1 MKKRILLIDDE
12 ARVRASLKA
21 VLEPA
26 YETIQAADA
35 QEGLELFRK
44 EAPHLVLLDVILP
57 GTDGL
62 SVLQTIRAEDRTAPV
77 IMLTGTKSVKTAVDA
92 MKFGAA
98 DYLSKPFDVEELR
111 IIVDRAL
118 KDQELQREVK
128 QLRAQVVRRYAFH
141 NLIGKSPSMQDIY
154 TKIEQVADSRTT
166 VFITGESGTGKEL
179 VAKAL
184 HYNSGRRE
192 RPFIALNCAALPET
206 LIESELFGHEK
217 GSFTDATARRVGQFE
232 LANTGTLFL
241 DEIGDLS
248 AMTQAKLLRVLQER
262 EFTRVGGVQSIKVDV
277 RIVTATNKNLEELVR
292 KGQFREDLYYR
303 INVIALY
310 LPPLRERG
318 EDVPLLAKHFLAK
331 RIEEENRPPQE
342 FSKDAVD
349 LLSRYPWPGNV
360 REMENI
366 IEQAF
371 IWSKGSDIITPEHLP
386 TILKN
391 DTRSTS
397 LRDDTLAGRLSLEKA
412 VMEFEREI
420 ILDAL
425 KRTGYVQT
433 HAANLLGISR
443 RMLKYRMDTLGIG
456 RPDQEV
462 NTEPQAV
469 VQDSTVIPP
478 TASFLHD
485 FSSDFLAE
493 LRSVSL
499 KKTTYGS
506 PT

>member
-1 MKKRILLIDDE
+1 MDTSMKKRVLLIDDE

-21 VLEPA
+21 VLEPT
-26 YETIQAADA
+26 YETIQASDA

-62 SVLQTIRAEDRTAPV
+62 SLLQTLRAEDRTAPV

-111 IIVDRAL
+111 IIVERAL

-166 VFITGESGTGKEL
+166 VLIAGESGTGKEL

-192 RPFIALNCAALPET
+192 RPFIALNCAAIPET

-277 RIVTATNKNLEELVR
+277 RIVAATNKNLEELVR

-310 LPPLRERG
+310 LSPLRERG

-331 RIEEENRPPQE
+331 RIEEDNRPPQE

-371 IWSKGSDIITPEHLP
+371 IWSKGSDTITPEHLP

-391 DTRSTS
+391 DTRSSS

-425 KRTGYVQT
+425 KRTNYIQT

-462 NTEPQAV
+462 STDSHGV
-469 VQDSTVIPP
+469 VQ
-478 TASFLHD
+478 
-485 FSSDFLAE
+485 E
-493 LRSVSL
+493 
-499 KKTTYGS
+499 
-506 PT
+506 

>member
-1 MKKRILLIDDE
+1 MKKRVLLIDDE
-12 ARVRASLKA
+12 ARVRASLKM
-21 VLEPA
+21 VLEPT
-26 YETIQAADA
+26 YEIIQAADA

-62 SVLQTIRAEDRTAPV
+62 SVLQTLRAEDRAAPV

-98 DYLSKPFDVEELR
+98 DYLSKPFDVDELR
-111 IIVDRAL
+111 IVVEHAL
-118 KDQELQREVK
+118 KNQELQREVK

-154 TKIEQVADSRTT
+154 NKIEQVADSRTT
-166 VFITGESGTGKEL
+166 VLITGESGTGKEL

-184 HYNSGRRE
+184 HFNSGRRE
-192 RPFIALNCAALPET
+192 RPFIALNCAAIPET

-232 LANTGTLFL
+232 LANNGTLFL

-248 AMTQAKLLRVLQER
+248 AMTQAKLLRILQER

-277 RIVTATNKNLEELVR
+277 RIVAATNKNIEELVR

-318 EDVPLLAKHFLAK
+318 EDVPLLANHFLAK
-331 RIEEENRPPQE
+331 RIEEDSRPPQE

-371 IWSKGSDIITPEHLP
+371 IWSKGSDAITPEHLP
-386 TILKN
+386 NILKN
-391 DTRSTS
+391 DSRSSS

-425 KRTGYVQT
+425 KRTNYIQT

-462 NTEPQAV
+462 STESPTV
-469 VQDSTVIPP
+469 VQ
-478 TASFLHD
+478 
-485 FSSDFLAE
+485 E
-493 LRSVSL
+493 
-499 KKTTYGS
+499 
-506 PT
+506 